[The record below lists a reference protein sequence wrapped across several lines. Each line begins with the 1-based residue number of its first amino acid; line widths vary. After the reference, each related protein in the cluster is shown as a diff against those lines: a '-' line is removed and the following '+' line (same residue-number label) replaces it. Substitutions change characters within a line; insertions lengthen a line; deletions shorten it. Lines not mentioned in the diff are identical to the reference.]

1 MKKKNTFNFLSVEEE
16 LKKICASYRVKH
28 LLSFGSVNT
37 DRFGPD
43 SDIDLLVK
51 FDSSDY
57 SDPFDRYFGLRE
69 QLEDLF
75 GRPVELIF
83 EKKFDNPY
91 FLEAVNETKRMI
103 YEA

>member
-1 MKKKNTFNFLSVEEE
+1 MKKKNTFDFLSVEEE
-16 LKKICASYRVKH
+16 LKKICAAFRVKR
-28 LLSFGSVNT
+28 LSSFGSVNT

-43 SDIDLLVK
+43 SDIDLLVR
-51 FDSSDY
+51 FDPSDC

-75 GRPVELIF
+75 GRPVELVF
-83 EKKFDNPY
+83 EKKFNNPY
-91 FLEAVNETKRMI
+91 FLEAVNETKRLI